1 MALVTDSD
9 ASSTDSAYVVQLAMH
24 WGGGG
29 VKCVHP
35 RVLSDVGRGA
45 EGQVFWPLLLQ
56 DMGVRLRFLVAD

>member
-24 WGGGG
+24 WGGG

-35 RVLSDVGRGA
+35 RVLIDVGLWA